1 MIALAR
7 QLMSRGVPLLNV
19 IFHSSEAIVGG
30 SPYNR
35 TDQELTN
42 FFDRLARFLDTAVNE
57 MGASPMTFS
66 EYRRGAVSAPYPAL
80 ARASA

>member
-7 QLMSRGVPLLNV
+7 QLTARGVPLLNV

-35 TDQELTN
+35 TEAELSG
-42 FFDRLARFLDTAVNE
+42 FFDRLRAIL
-57 MGASPMTFS
+57 
-66 EYRRGAVSAPYPAL
+66 RRRVQGDGRRSDDVQ
-80 ARASA
+80 